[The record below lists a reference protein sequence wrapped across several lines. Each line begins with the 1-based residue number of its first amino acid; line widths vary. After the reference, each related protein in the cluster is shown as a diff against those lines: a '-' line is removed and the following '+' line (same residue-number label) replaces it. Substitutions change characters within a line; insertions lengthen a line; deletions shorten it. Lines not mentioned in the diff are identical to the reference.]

1 MTNPLT
7 TVSVSRVR
15 SAQFAKAIAAASS
28 VAELESAADKHGDWL
43 LGKDKERL
51 RLVYGERL
59 AQLKGGYATD
69 R

>member
-28 VAELESAADKHGDWL
+28 VAELQAAAEKHGDWL
-43 LGKDKERL
+43 LGNDRERL
-51 RLVYGERL
+51 RVVYGERL
-59 AQLKGGYATD
+59 AELKGGYATD